1 MMNSAITFN
10 VNVFAHHPMNVLK
23 DFIGTPEPA
32 IARQNTAIVQLC
44 TTIVQL
50 QTNVNAFHNSVLLTK
65 TGTVSI
71 ADAKIKLVHATT
83 PTNSLITRIRNAV
96 VSIKNQ
102 MWASI
107 SICRLAR

>member
-1 MMNSAITFN
+1 MT
-10 VNVFAHHPMNVLK
+10 VLE

-50 QTNVNAFHNSVLLTK
+50 QTNVNVFHNSVLLTK

-71 ADAKIKLVHATT
+71 VDAKIKLVHAMT
-83 PTNSLITRIRNAV
+83 PTNSLMFRLRNAV

-107 SICRLAR
+107 LICRLAR